1 MIFWDASALV
11 PLLVTENESA
21 YCINAL
27 DQDREVLIWSL
38 TPVEIVSAL
47 SRRRREGV
55 LHAEEYY
62 KAKKRLQLLVDS
74 SYLVTAVEKTKS
86 RAIRL
91 LEVHPLRAA
100 DACQLAAALIASQED
115 PKRLAMLCFDQRLQ
129 DAALRE
135 GFVVNP

>member
-1 MIFWDASALV
+1 MIFWDSSALV
-11 PLLVTENESA
+11 PLLVAENESA

-27 DQDREVLIWSL
+27 GQDREVLIWSL

-47 SRRRREGV
+47 SRRRREGA
-55 LHAEEYY
+55 LHAKEYY
-62 KAKKRLQLLVDS
+62 KAKKRLQLLVDAA
-74 SYLVTAVEKTKS
+74 YLVTAVQKTKS

-100 DACQLAAALIASQED
+100 DACQLAAALVASQED
-115 PKRLAMLCFDQRLQ
+115 PKRLAMMILDRRLQ

>member
-1 MIFWDASALV
+1 MIFWDSSALV
-11 PLLVTENESA
+11 PLLVAENESA

-27 DQDREVLIWSL
+27 GQDREVLIWSL
-38 TPVEIVSAL
+38 TPGEIGSVL
-47 SRRRREGV
+47 SRRRREGA

>member
-1 MIFWDASALV
+1 
-11 PLLVTENESA
+11 
-21 YCINAL
+21 
-27 DQDREVLIWSL
+27 
-38 TPVEIVSAL
+38 
-47 SRRRREGV
+47 

>member
-74 SYLVTAVEKTKS
+74 AYQESTSFETEKRDKK
-86 RAIRL
+86 RKAF
-91 LEVHPLRAA
+91 PW
-100 DACQLAAALIASQED
+100 IA
-115 PKRLAMLCFDQRLQ
+115 RR
-129 DAALRE
+129 
-135 GFVVNP
+135 V